1 MNNEIITKLSK
12 FSLIMSILSVCTLGI
27 CPAFGIMGI
36 TVGIVFKLKGVEL
49 NPDCNKKIK
58 TAIILGVVSLV
69 LFAVD
74 ILLAL
79 KYLT

>member
-36 TVGIVFKLKGVEL
+36 TVGIVFKIKGVEL
-49 NPDCNKKIK
+49 NTDCSKKIK
-58 TAIILGVVSLV
+58 AAVIIGIISLI

>member
-49 NPDCNKKIK
+49 NPDCSKKIK

>member
-49 NPDCNKKIK
+49 NQDCSKKIK
-58 TAIILGVVSLV
+58 AAVIIGIISLV